1 MDMAPARIFREP
13 SAVGSAVS
21 ALPDGRVA
29 DLSELAAHCAEPNP
43 FYHPALLKPALDH
56 LDLHGKARML
66 VAEQGGT
73 LIAAMPVMPATHH
86 GRLPI
91 VNLVNWTHPHCFFGA
106 PLLRAGRE
114 EDGWRAM
121 LAQLDAAPWAGQ
133 LLHLTA
139 QDEDGP
145 AMTALHRLCVRTGR
159 SIRRVGHYERALLAS
174 PLSAQDYWETQMRPK
189 KRKEI
194 RRLVNRL
201 EELGTVTHRRLES
214 RADLPQWIE
223 DFVRIEASGWKGSN
237 GSAIASHPA
246 TDAYFRA
253 ALVGAQQ
260 AGMLDMLR
268 IDLDGRA
275 IAMLV
280 NFRHGRGGFSYKIA
294 IDEDYGRYSPGVL
307 IEIDNLHRT
316 QGDDALDWMDS
327 CAAPDH
333 PMIDGLWA
341 QRRRIGQYRVALHG
355 HGIARLSRS
364 ASFFLSGGVER
375 ARRAL
380 RRKAPR

>member
-1 MDMAPARIFREP
+1 MKMAPARLFREP
-13 SAVGSAVS
+13 DAPGIAWPTASDSRHA
-21 ALPDGRVA
+21 ALG
-29 DLSELAAHCAEPNP
+29 ELAEQCAEPNP
-43 FYHPALLKPALDH
+43 FYHPALLLPALDH
-56 LDLHGKARML
+56 LDLGHGARL
-66 VAEQGGT
+66 LTAEQGGM
-73 LIAAMPVMPATHH
+73 LIAAMPVMSAPRH

-91 VNLVNWTHPHCFFGA
+91 ANVVNWVHPHCFFGA
-106 PLLRAGRE
+106 PLLCSGRE
-114 EDGWRAM
+114 EEGWQA
-121 LAQLDAAPWAGQ
+121 LLTQLDAAPWAGQ

-145 AMTALHRLCVRTGR
+145 VLAALQRLCARTGR
-159 SIRRVGHYERALLAS
+159 GIDRVGHYERALLAS
-174 PLSAQDYWETQMRPK
+174 PLSAQDYWEAQMRPK

-194 RRLVNRL
+194 RRLINRL
-201 EELGTVTHRRLES
+201 DEMGTVVHRRL
-214 RADLPQWIE
+214 ADPAELPDWTE
-223 DFVRIEASGWKGSN
+223 DFLRIEASGWKGAN

-253 ALVGAQQ
+253 ALAGAQQ

-268 IDLDGRA
+268 IDCDGHA

-294 IDEDYGRYSPGVL
+294 IDENFGRFSPGVL
-307 IEIDNLHRT
+307 IEIDNLYRT
-316 QGDDALDWMDS
+316 QDDDALDWMDS

-355 HGIARLSRS
+355 RGFARLSR
-364 ASFFLSGGVER
+364 ATSFTLAGSVER
-375 ARRAL
+375 ARRGL
-380 RRKAPR
+380 RRKA